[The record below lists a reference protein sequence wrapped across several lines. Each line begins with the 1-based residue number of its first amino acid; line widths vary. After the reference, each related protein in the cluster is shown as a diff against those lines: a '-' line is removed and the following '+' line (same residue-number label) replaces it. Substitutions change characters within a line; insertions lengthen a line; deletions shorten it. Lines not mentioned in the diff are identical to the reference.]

1 MIFSPNGQQVA
12 TAGEDSTVRLWDL
25 SGRQVAEFNGNQGVI
40 YGMSFSPNGRCLA
53 AAGQDGTVKL
63 WRVEGLD
70 ELLLRGYKWLKD
82 YLATH
87 PKALEKLNP
96 SEAVRI
102 AGGDAEGATACNI
115 IPSLALRLSEA
126 ADTEDT

>member
-40 YGMSFSPNGRCLA
+40 YGMSFSPNGRYLA

-70 ELLLRGYKWLKD
+70 ELLSRSYKWLKD
-82 YLATH
+82 YLAIH
-87 PKALEKLNP
+87 PKALEKLEFYRY
-96 SEAVRI
+96 SSVEAVRNL
-102 AGGDAEGATACNI
+102 ARGDAEDAIKRTGGCQRPLI
-115 IPSLALRLSEA
+115 
-126 ADTEDT
+126 